1 MAAHADDLTTVARVK
16 SHLGIA
22 DTVVDTLLQTIITAA
37 SRWMLSQMKRNIRL
51 QTYTETFNGDGT
63 IGITLTHGPVTT
75 ITSVTV
81 DGETITARATVAD
94 IGYVLQ
100 NDRLYL
106 VGYSFPEG
114 IANVVVV
121 YTAGYTTVPEDLDQ
135 ACVELVSLI
144 YRSRDR
150 KGMLSRSDTTGSSV
164 SFAPEAVP
172 FITDLTM
179 DAYRRVLGVPQ

>member
-1 MAAHADDLTTVARVK
+1 MAHVDDLTTVAKVK

-22 DTVVDTLLQTIITAA
+22 DAVVDPLLQNIITAA
-37 SRWMLSQMKRNIRL
+37 SRWMLSQMKRNIRS
-51 QTYTETFNGDGT
+51 QTYTEVFNGDGT
-63 IGITLTHGPVTT
+63 YGITLTHGPVKS
-75 ITSVTV
+75 ITSVSV
-81 DGETITARATVAD
+81 DGETISARATVTGT
-94 IGYVLQ
+94 GYVLQ
-100 NDRLYL
+100 NDRLCL

-114 IANVVVV
+114 TANVTVV
-121 YTAGYTTVPEDLDQ
+121 YVAGYDTVPEDLDQ

-150 KGMLSRSDTTGSSV
+150 KGMLSRSDTTGSSI